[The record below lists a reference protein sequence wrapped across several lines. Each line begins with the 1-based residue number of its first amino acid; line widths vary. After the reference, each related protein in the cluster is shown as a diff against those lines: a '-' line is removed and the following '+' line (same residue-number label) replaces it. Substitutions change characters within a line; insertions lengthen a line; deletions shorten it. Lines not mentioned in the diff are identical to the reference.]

1 MFTIAEELKPFFR
14 QDRRR
19 FQYLF
24 DASAITI
31 KYWFKEKYK
40 KYDITP
46 AFISIHHTFGRNLCF
61 NPHIHMILLDGGI
74 SNKNKDFI
82 KIDFFSY
89 PSFRKRYMK
98 IFLDMLENDIG
109 KKDFRKLKNEIYLNH
124 KEGFY
129 VFAPPSKFKSYTE
142 LIKYVCRYVARP
154 VMAESRIIDYVLML
168 LFGIKDT
175 KII

>member
-1 MFTIAEELKPFFR
+1 MLLLSPLNTGLKKN
-14 QDRRR
+14 
-19 FQYLF
+19 
-24 DASAITI
+24 I
-31 KYWFKEKYK
+31 KNMIF
-40 KYDITP
+40 TP

-89 PSFRKRYMK
+89 PSFRKRFMK
-98 IFLDMLENDIG
+98 ILLDMLENDIG

-129 VFAPPSKFKSYTE
+129 VFDPPSKFSF
-142 LIKYVCRYVARP
+142 L
-154 VMAESRIIDYVLML
+154 D
-168 LFGIKDT
+168 
-175 KII
+175 